1 MASVTVAQAKNQ
13 FSDLLRRAEYA
24 GERVVVHRRGKPVA
38 AIVSTQDL
46 ERLQALEDTEDVRDA
61 AEALREAEERGTI
74 PLDVVLRK
82 HGLEHLLIE
91 TGTRPAR
98 SKRASSARRR
108 RLTRKLAT
116 TEPGKSR
123 RR

>member
-1 MASVTVAQAKNQ
+1 MTVAQAKNQ

-38 AIVSTQDL
+38 AIVSTRDL
-46 ERLQALEDTEDVRDA
+46 ERLQALEDAEDARDA
-61 AEALREAEERGTI
+61 AEALREAKEQGTI

-91 TGTRPAR
+91 RGVRPAGHTP
-98 SKRASSARRR
+98 ATSSRRR
-108 RLTRKLAT
+108 RRKLAT
-116 TEPGKSR
+116 AATSKR
-123 RR
+123 RRR